1 MSELYKATGSKN
13 PDTNYTTEVI
23 FEKDGDG
30 EVTRSIR
37 VGGEPVELNE
47 EELTS
52 ARKYLNVR
60 KASEDEVDAAEGDPN
75 DEVSDETED
84 KLAAEDQVSTTPR
97 VSPPNS
103 PAAAEAKTQLGKKS
117 GGDK

>member
-1 MSELYKATGSKN
+1 MSDSYKATSSKN

-23 FEKDGDG
+23 LEKDNSG
-30 EVTRSIR
+30 EVTKSIR

-47 EELTS
+47 DQR
-52 ARKYLNVR
+52 AVAAKYLNVR
-60 KASEDEVDAAEGDPN
+60 KATDEEVKAAEGDPN
-75 DEVSDETED
+75 NEVSSKTED
-84 KLAAEDQVSTTPR
+84 KLAAEDQVSTTPA

-103 PAAAEAKTQLGKKS
+103 PAGEEARTSRRG